1 MKITRKAVDTLTFK
15 TVELRDPIVDD
26 LLKAERIAGKAEG
39 LEFTLV
45 LLSQVGTFDGKALP
59 PEELRR
65 LSSKDFLDI
74 SMELQLPQE
83 DAPAPPGSDAS
94 SSTSAGKGDSDANAS
109 KK

>member
-1 MKITRKAVDTLTFK
+1 MKITRKKVETLTFES
-15 TVELRDPIVDD
+15 VEISEPTVDD
-26 LLKAERIAGKAEG
+26 LLKAERIAGKSEG
-39 LEFTLV
+39 LEFMLV

-65 LSSKDFLDI
+65 LSGKDFLDI

-83 DAPAPPGSDAS
+83 AASAPPESDVSSSISAARGDLDAS
-94 SSTSAGKGDSDANAS
+94 TP

>member
-1 MKITRKAVDTLTFK
+1 MKITRKTVDTLTFE
-15 TVELRDPIVDD
+15 TVELKDPIVDD

-74 SMELQLPQE
+74 SLELQFPDSGTSPDTSSISQE
-83 DAPAPPGSDAS
+83 KVDSN
-94 SSTSAGKGDSDANAS
+94 STIS

>member
-1 MKITRKAVDTLTFK
+1 MKITKKAVETLTFEA
-15 TVELRDPIVDD
+15 VELREPIVDD

-65 LSSKDFLDI
+65 VSSKDFLDI
-74 SMELQLPQE
+74 SLELQLPE
-83 DAPAPPGSDAS
+83 PTISPDP
-94 SSTSAGKGDSDANAS
+94 SSTSQGKESSDSTAS